1 MTKVNEQ
8 FAQRLIA
15 AMQARGYLAR
25 PAVLEREFNLRYHG
39 KPMTI
44 SGFRKWLIGTAIP
57 SGDKIVTLAKWL
69 DIAPEELTFG
79 KDIKQ
84 AIAQREAR
92 WQKEIGYQ
100 DKEVFE
106 AYAALPLPQKKIIRE
121 VIVTFARMY
130 NRSGE

>member
-8 FAQRLIA
+8 FAQRLII

-44 SGFRKWLIGTAIP
+44 SGVRKWLIGTAMP

-69 DIAPEELTFG
+69 EISPEELAFG
-79 KDIKQ
+79 KDIQQ

-106 AYAALPLPQKKIIRE
+106 AYTTLPPTQKKILRE
-121 VIVTFARMY
+121 VIMTFAKMY
-130 NRSGE
+130 GGRT